1 MKSRCFPMNGNRGS
15 QAVLHH
21 AFTITTPGIR
31 IQGFVMKKIVL
42 YSCILFLLTTA
53 PALAAE
59 AATPAAATDGE
70 EQVYGSVE
78 ERRLREA
85 IEGGE
90 HSALARERENLE
102 DRKKELKR
110 LEEEVDKKLEQ
121 LNQLRLSV
129 EKLLA
134 EKDAAEQKQIQ
145 ALAKLYE
152 KMTADKAATVLATV
166 DQGLAVAIL
175 KQMKTKS
182 AAKILNSMER
192 EKAAKVTTG
201 ISTLDTE

>member
-1 MKSRCFPMNGNRGS
+1 MK
-15 QAVLHH
+15 
-21 AFTITTPGIR
+21 TI
-31 IQGFVMKKIVL
+31 VCV
-42 YSCILFLLTTA
+42 SCVLFLLITA
-53 PALAAE
+53 PVLAAD
-59 AATPAAATDGE
+59 AANPAVKADSQ
-70 EQVYGSVE
+70 EQEYGSVE

-121 LNQLRLSV
+121 LNQLRLNV

-134 EKDAAEQKQIQ
+134 EQDAAEQKQIQ
-145 ALAKLYE
+145 ALAKMYE
-152 KMTADKAATVLATV
+152 KMTADKAATVLGTV
-166 DQGLAVAIL
+166 DQQLAVAIL

-192 EKAAKVTTG
+192 EKAAKLTTG
-201 ISTLDTE
+201 ISTLETD

>member
-1 MKSRCFPMNGNRGS
+1 MKRI
-15 QAVLHH
+15 VLHSC
-21 AFTITTPGIR
+21 
-31 IQGFVMKKIVL
+31 VL
-42 YSCILFLLTTA
+42 ILLTTA
-53 PALAAE
+53 TALAAE
-59 AATPAAATDGE
+59 AANPAAATDGQ
-70 EQVYGSVE
+70 EQEYGSVE

-201 ISTLDTE
+201 ISTLDTD